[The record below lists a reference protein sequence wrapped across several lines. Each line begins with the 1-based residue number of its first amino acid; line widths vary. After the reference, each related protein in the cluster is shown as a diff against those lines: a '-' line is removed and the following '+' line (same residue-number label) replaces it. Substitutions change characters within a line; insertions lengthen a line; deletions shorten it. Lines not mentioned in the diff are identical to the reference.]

1 MFHSAAYKH
10 VPIVQENPVEG
21 IRNNVLNTRIICE
34 AAIEEEINN
43 FILISSLILWTLRDF
58 LLLIICSLV
67 ISNIVCN
74 LCNQIQKGLKIPR
87 SLSLFLVLTVIS
99 VIVFTIFILVLPP
112 FIKEFNEILVD
123 IPNGLSKINILIN
136 TNLNKFNVLLYG
148 EQSENVIDIFSLI
161 NNVVTIPD
169 ASTIAKAI
177 QESFKNLINIAGNL
191 GSGLLKLIF
200 VLAVSLMISI
210 EPKQYKENILLL
222 IPKNYRNKFRNIL
235 EKCNIALANWTFSMV
250 ISSLSVG
257 LLSLIVLSI
266 LDVKY
271 VVSNAL
277 IAMVL
282 NIIPNIGPVISGI
295 FPISIALL
303 DNFWKPLAVLGSYVI
318 IQNIESYII
327 MPSIMK
333 KKANLLP
340 GLTLISQF
348 GFTFIFGPL
357 GLILSLPLAVV
368 IQVLI
373 KESFKDI

>member
-1 MFHSAAYKH
+1 MSSPLYFKL
-10 VPIVQENPVEG
+10 V
-21 IRNNVLNTRIICE
+21 VL
-34 AAIEEEINN
+34 
-43 FILISSLILWTLRDF
+43 LITSLIIWTLRDF

-87 SLSLFLVLTVIS
+87 PLSLFLVLTFIS

-136 TNLNKFNVLLYG
+136 TNLNKFNNLFYG

-303 DNFWKPLAVLGSYVI
+303 DNFWKPLAVLGAYVI

>member
-1 MFHSAAYKH
+1 
-10 VPIVQENPVEG
+10 
-21 IRNNVLNTRIICE
+21 LNSSSY
-34 AAIEEEINN
+34 
-43 FILISSLILWTLRDF
+43 FKLVVILITLLIVWTLRDF

-74 LCNQIQKGLKIPR
+74 LSNQIQKGLKIPR
-87 SLSLFLVLTVIS
+87 SISLFLVLAVIS
-99 VIVFTIFILVLPP
+99 VIIFTIFILVLPP

-136 TNLNKFNVLLYG
+136 TNLNKFNSLFYG

-177 QESFKNLINIAGNL
+177 QESFKNLINLAGNL

-200 VLAVSLMISI
+200 VLVVSLMISI

-235 EKCNIALANWTFSMV
+235 DKCNIALANWTFSMV

-303 DNFWKPLAVLGSYVI
+303 DNFWKPLAVLGAYVI

>member
-1 MFHSAAYKH
+1 MNSSSYFKL
-10 VPIVQENPVEG
+10 VV
-21 IRNNVLNTRIICE
+21 
-34 AAIEEEINN
+34 
-43 FILISSLILWTLRDF
+43 ILITSLILWTLRDF

-136 TNLNKFNVLLYG
+136 TNLNKFNSLLYG
-148 EQSENVIDIFSLI
+148 EQSENVIDIFGLL

-303 DNFWKPLAVLGSYVI
+303 DNFWKPLAVLGAYVI

-373 KESFKDI
+373 KESLKDI

>member
-1 MFHSAAYKH
+1 M
-10 VPIVQENPVEG
+10 
-21 IRNNVLNTRIICE
+21 
-34 AAIEEEINN
+34 
-43 FILISSLILWTLRDF
+43 
-58 LLLIICSLV
+58 
-67 ISNIVCN
+67 
-74 LCNQIQKGLKIPR
+74 QKGLKIPR
-87 SLSLFLVLTVIS
+87 LLSLFLVLTVIS
-99 VIVFTIFILVLPP
+99 VIVFSIFILVLPP

-136 TNLNKFNVLLYG
+136 TNLNKLNNLFYG

-169 ASTIAKAI
+169 TSTIAKAI

-257 LLSLIVLSI
+257 LLSLIILSI

-295 FPISIALL
+295 FPITIALL
-303 DNFWKPLAVLGSYVI
+303 DNFWKPLAVLGAYVI

>member
-1 MFHSAAYKH
+1 M
-10 VPIVQENPVEG
+10 
-21 IRNNVLNTRIICE
+21 
-34 AAIEEEINN
+34 
-43 FILISSLILWTLRDF
+43 
-58 LLLIICSLV
+58 
-67 ISNIVCN
+67 
-74 LCNQIQKGLKIPR
+74 QKGLKIPR

-136 TNLNKFNVLLYG
+136 SNLNKLNNLFYG
-148 EQSENVIDIFSLI
+148 EKSENVIDIFNLI

-169 ASTIAKAI
+169 VSTIAKAI

-303 DNFWKPLAVLGSYVI
+303 DNFWKPLAVLGAYVI

>member
-1 MFHSAAYKH
+1 LSSSSYFKL
-10 VPIVQENPVEG
+10 VV
-21 IRNNVLNTRIICE
+21 
-34 AAIEEEINN
+34 
-43 FILISSLILWTLRDF
+43 ILITSLIIWTLRDF

-136 TNLNKFNVLLYG
+136 TNLNKFNNLLYG
-148 EQSENVIDIFSLI
+148 EQSENVIDIFSLL

>member
-1 MFHSAAYKH
+1 LSSSSYFKLA
-10 VPIVQENPVEG
+10 V
-21 IRNNVLNTRIICE
+21 
-34 AAIEEEINN
+34 
-43 FILISSLILWTLRDF
+43 ILITSLIIWTLRDF

-74 LCNQIQKGLKIPR
+74 LCNQIQKGVRIPR
-87 SLSLFLVLTVIS
+87 SLSLFIVLIVIS
-99 VIVFTIFILVLPP
+99 LIVFTIFILVLPP
-112 FIKEFNEILVD
+112 FVKEFNEILVD
-123 IPNGLSKINILIN
+123 IPNGLSRINILLN
-136 TNLNKFNVLLYG
+136 TNLNNFNNLLYG
-148 EQSENVIDIFSLI
+148 EESENVIDIFNLI

-169 ASTIAKAI
+169 AATIAKAI

-200 VLAVSLMISI
+200 VLVVSLMISI

-235 EKCNIALANWTFSMV
+235 DKCNIALANWTFSMV

-303 DNFWKPLAVLGSYVI
+303 DNFWKPLAVLGAYVI

>member
-1 MFHSAAYKH
+1 MNSSSYFKL
-10 VPIVQENPVEG
+10 VV
-21 IRNNVLNTRIICE
+21 
-34 AAIEEEINN
+34 
-43 FILISSLILWTLRDF
+43 ILITLLIVWTLRDF

-87 SLSLFLVLTVIS
+87 PLSLFLVLTVIS

-136 TNLNKFNVLLYG
+136 TNLNKFNNLFYG

>member
-1 MFHSAAYKH
+1 
-10 VPIVQENPVEG
+10 
-21 IRNNVLNTRIICE
+21 
-34 AAIEEEINN
+34 
-43 FILISSLILWTLRDF
+43 
-58 LLLIICSLV
+58 
-67 ISNIVCN
+67 
-74 LCNQIQKGLKIPR
+74 
-87 SLSLFLVLTVIS
+87 LFLVLTFIS
-99 VIVFTIFILVLPP
+99 VIVFTIFIIVLPP
-112 FIKEFNEILVD
+112 FIKEFNEILLD

-136 TNLNKFNVLLYG
+136 TNLNKFNNLFYG

-235 EKCNIALANWTFSMV
+235 EKCNTALANWTFSMV

-257 LLSLIVLSI
+257 ILSLIVLSI

-303 DNFWKPLAVLGSYVI
+303 DNFWKPLAVLGAYVI

-327 MPSIMK
+327 MPYIMK
-333 KKANLLP
+333 KKSNLLP

>member
-1 MFHSAAYKH
+1 
-10 VPIVQENPVEG
+10 
-21 IRNNVLNTRIICE
+21 LNSSSY
-34 AAIEEEINN
+34 
-43 FILISSLILWTLRDF
+43 FKLVVILITLLIVWTLRDF

-87 SLSLFLVLTVIS
+87 SISLFLVLVVITVI
-99 VIVFTIFILVLPP
+99 IFTIFILVLPP

-136 TNLNKFNVLLYG
+136 TNLNKFNSLFYG

-169 ASTIAKAI
+169 VSTIAKAI

-191 GSGLLKLIF
+191 GSGLLRLIF

-373 KESFKDI
+373 KESFKDF

>member
-1 MFHSAAYKH
+1 MNSSSYFKIL
-10 VPIVQENPVEG
+10 V
-21 IRNNVLNTRIICE
+21 
-34 AAIEEEINN
+34 
-43 FILISSLILWTLRDF
+43 ILITSLILWTLRDF

-136 TNLNKFNVLLYG
+136 TNLNKFNSLLYG
-148 EQSENVIDIFSLI
+148 EQSENIIDIFGLL

-303 DNFWKPLAVLGSYVI
+303 DNFWKPLAVLGAYVI

-373 KESFKDI
+373 KESLKDI

>member
-1 MFHSAAYKH
+1 MNSSSYFKL
-10 VPIVQENPVEG
+10 VV
-21 IRNNVLNTRIICE
+21 
-34 AAIEEEINN
+34 
-43 FILISSLILWTLRDF
+43 ILITLLIVWTLRDF

-87 SLSLFLVLTVIS
+87 SISLFLVLAVIS
-99 VIVFTIFILVLPP
+99 VIIFTIFILVLPP

-136 TNLNKFNVLLYG
+136 TNLNKFNSLFYG

-169 ASTIAKAI
+169 VSTIAKAI

>member
-1 MFHSAAYKH
+1 M
-10 VPIVQENPVEG
+10 
-21 IRNNVLNTRIICE
+21 
-34 AAIEEEINN
+34 
-43 FILISSLILWTLRDF
+43 
-58 LLLIICSLV
+58 
-67 ISNIVCN
+67 
-74 LCNQIQKGLKIPR
+74 QKGLKIPR
-87 SLSLFLVLTVIS
+87 SLSLFLVLIVIS
-99 VIVFTIFILVLPP
+99 VIIFTIFILVLPP

-123 IPNGLSKINILIN
+123 IPNGLSKMNILIN
-136 TNLNKFNVLLYG
+136 TNLNKLNNLFYG
-148 EQSENVIDIFSLI
+148 EKSENVIDIFSLI

-169 ASTIAKAI
+169 VSTIAKAI

-191 GSGLLKLIF
+191 GSGFLKLIF

-303 DNFWKPLAVLGSYVI
+303 DNFWKPLAVLGAYVI

-368 IQVLI
+368 IQVII

>member
-1 MFHSAAYKH
+1 
-10 VPIVQENPVEG
+10 
-21 IRNNVLNTRIICE
+21 LNSSSY
-34 AAIEEEINN
+34 
-43 FILISSLILWTLRDF
+43 FKLVVILITLLIVWTLRDF

-87 SLSLFLVLTVIS
+87 SISLFLVIAFIS
-99 VIVFTIFILVLPP
+99 VIIFTIFILVLPP

-136 TNLNKFNVLLYG
+136 TNLNKFNSLFYG
-148 EQSENVIDIFSLI
+148 EQSENVIDIFSLV

-222 IPKNYRNKFRNIL
+222 IPKTYRNKFRNIL
-235 EKCNIALANWTFSMV
+235 DKCNIALANWTFSMV

-282 NIIPNIGPVISGI
+282 NIIPNIGPVISGV
-295 FPISIALL
+295 FPITIALL
-303 DNFWKPLAVLGSYVI
+303 DNFWKPLAVLGAYVI

>member
-1 MFHSAAYKH
+1 
-10 VPIVQENPVEG
+10 
-21 IRNNVLNTRIICE
+21 LNSSSY
-34 AAIEEEINN
+34 
-43 FILISSLILWTLRDF
+43 FKLVVILITLLIVWTLRDF

-74 LCNQIQKGLKIPR
+74 LSNQIQKGLKIPR
-87 SLSLFLVLTVIS
+87 SISLFLVLAVIS
-99 VIVFTIFILVLPP
+99 VIIFTIFILVLPP

-136 TNLNKFNVLLYG
+136 TNLNKFNSLFYG

-169 ASTIAKAI
+169 VSTIAKAI

-191 GSGLLKLIF
+191 GSGLLRLIF

-303 DNFWKPLAVLGSYVI
+303 DNFWKPLAVLGAYVI

-368 IQVLI
+368 IQVFI

>member
-1 MFHSAAYKH
+1 
-10 VPIVQENPVEG
+10 
-21 IRNNVLNTRIICE
+21 
-34 AAIEEEINN
+34 
-43 FILISSLILWTLRDF
+43 LITSLIIWTLRDF

-74 LCNQIQKGLKIPR
+74 LCNQMQKGLKIPR
-87 SLSLFLVLTVIS
+87 SLSLFLVLIVIS

-123 IPNGLSKINILIN
+123 IPNGLSRINILIN
-136 TNLNKFNVLLYG
+136 TNLNKLNNIFYG
-148 EQSENVIDIFSLI
+148 EKSENVIDIFNLI

-169 ASTIAKAI
+169 VSTIAKAI

-191 GSGLLKLIF
+191 GSGFLKLIF
-200 VLAVSLMISI
+200 VLVVSLMISI

-235 EKCNIALANWTFSMV
+235 EKCNTALANWTFSMV

-257 LLSLIVLSI
+257 ILSLIVLSI

>member
-1 MFHSAAYKH
+1 MNSSSYFKL
-10 VPIVQENPVEG
+10 VV
-21 IRNNVLNTRIICE
+21 
-34 AAIEEEINN
+34 
-43 FILISSLILWTLRDF
+43 ILITLLIVWTLRDF

-74 LCNQIQKGLKIPR
+74 LSNQIQKGLKIPR
-87 SLSLFLVLTVIS
+87 SISLFLVLAVIS
-99 VIVFTIFILVLPP
+99 VIIFTIFILVLPP

-136 TNLNKFNVLLYG
+136 TNLNKFNSLFYG

-169 ASTIAKAI
+169 VSTIAKAI

-191 GSGLLKLIF
+191 GSGLLRLIF

-210 EPKQYKENILLL
+210 EPKQYKENVLLL

-373 KESFKDI
+373 KESIKDI

>member
-1 MFHSAAYKH
+1 
-10 VPIVQENPVEG
+10 
-21 IRNNVLNTRIICE
+21 LNSSSY
-34 AAIEEEINN
+34 
-43 FILISSLILWTLRDF
+43 FKLVVILITLLIVWTLRDF

-74 LCNQIQKGLKIPR
+74 LSNQIQKGLKIPR
-87 SLSLFLVLTVIS
+87 SISLFLVLAVIS
-99 VIVFTIFILVLPP
+99 VIIFTIFILVLPP
-112 FIKEFNEILVD
+112 FIKEFYEILID

-136 TNLNKFNVLLYG
+136 TNLNKFNSLFYG

-161 NNVVTIPD
+161 NNVVSIPD
-169 ASTIAKAI
+169 VSTIAKAI

-191 GSGLLKLIF
+191 GSGFLRLIF

-303 DNFWKPLAVLGSYVI
+303 DNFWKPLAVLGAYVI

>member
-1 MFHSAAYKH
+1 M
-10 VPIVQENPVEG
+10 
-21 IRNNVLNTRIICE
+21 
-34 AAIEEEINN
+34 
-43 FILISSLILWTLRDF
+43 
-58 LLLIICSLV
+58 
-67 ISNIVCN
+67 
-74 LCNQIQKGLKIPR
+74 QKGLKIPR

-136 TNLNKFNVLLYG
+136 TNLNKFNSLFYG

-235 EKCNIALANWTFSMV
+235 EKCNTALANWTFSMV

-257 LLSLIVLSI
+257 ILSLIVLSI

-303 DNFWKPLAVLGSYVI
+303 DNFWKPLAVLGAYVI

>member
-1 MFHSAAYKH
+1 M
-10 VPIVQENPVEG
+10 
-21 IRNNVLNTRIICE
+21 
-34 AAIEEEINN
+34 
-43 FILISSLILWTLRDF
+43 
-58 LLLIICSLV
+58 
-67 ISNIVCN
+67 
-74 LCNQIQKGLKIPR
+74 QKGLKIPR
-87 SLSLFLVLTVIS
+87 SFSLFLVLTVIS
-99 VIVFTIFILVLPP
+99 VVVFTIFILVLPP

-136 TNLNKFNVLLYG
+136 TNLNKFNSLFYG

-177 QESFKNLINIAGNL
+177 QESFRNLINIAGNL

-200 VLAVSLMISI
+200 VLAVSLMFSI
-210 EPKQYKENILLL
+210 EPKQYKENLLLL

>member
-1 MFHSAAYKH
+1 LSSSTYFKLA
-10 VPIVQENPVEG
+10 V
-21 IRNNVLNTRIICE
+21 
-34 AAIEEEINN
+34 
-43 FILISSLILWTLRDF
+43 ILITFLILWTLRDF

-74 LCNQIQKGLKIPR
+74 LCNQLQKGVKIPR
-87 SLSLFLVLTVIS
+87 SLSLIIVLTIIS
-99 VIVFTIFILVLPP
+99 LLVFTIFILVLPP
-112 FIKEFNEILVD
+112 FVKEFNEILVD
-123 IPNGLSKINILIN
+123 IPNGLSKINILLN
-136 TNLNKFNVLLYG
+136 TNLNKFNNLLYG
-148 EQSENVIDIFSLI
+148 EESKNVIDIFNLI

-169 ASTIAKAI
+169 AATIAKAI

-200 VLAVSLMISI
+200 VLVVSLMISI
-210 EPKQYKENILLL
+210 EPKHYKENILLL
-222 IPKNYRNKFRNIL
+222 IPKNYRNKFRKIL
-235 EKCNIALANWTFSMV
+235 DKCNIALANWTFSMV

-295 FPISIALL
+295 FPISIALV
-303 DNFWKPLAVLGSYVI
+303 DNFWKPLAVLGAYVI

-333 KKANLLP
+333 KKTNLLP

-357 GLILSLPLAVV
+357 GLILSLPLTVV
-368 IQVLI
+368 MQVLI
-373 KESFKDI
+373 KESMKDI

>member
-1 MFHSAAYKH
+1 MTSSSYFKL
-10 VPIVQENPVEG
+10 VV
-21 IRNNVLNTRIICE
+21 
-34 AAIEEEINN
+34 
-43 FILISSLILWTLRDF
+43 ILITSLIIWTLRDF

-74 LCNQIQKGLKIPR
+74 LSSQIQKGLKIPR
-87 SLSLFLVLTVIS
+87 SISLFLVLAVIS
-99 VIVFTIFILVLPP
+99 VIIFTIFILVLPP

-136 TNLNKFNVLLYG
+136 TNLNKFNSLFYG
-148 EQSENVIDIFSLI
+148 EQSENVIDIFNLI

-169 ASTIAKAI
+169 VSTIAKAI

-191 GSGLLKLIF
+191 GSGLLRLIF

-210 EPKQYKENILLL
+210 EPKQYKENVLLL

>member
-1 MFHSAAYKH
+1 MNSSSYFKL
-10 VPIVQENPVEG
+10 VV
-21 IRNNVLNTRIICE
+21 
-34 AAIEEEINN
+34 
-43 FILISSLILWTLRDF
+43 ILITLLIVWTLRDF

-74 LCNQIQKGLKIPR
+74 LSNQIQKGLKIPR
-87 SLSLFLVLTVIS
+87 SISLFLVLAVIS
-99 VIVFTIFILVLPP
+99 VIIFTIFILVLPP

-136 TNLNKFNVLLYG
+136 TNLNKFNSLFYG
-148 EQSENVIDIFSLI
+148 EQSENVIEIFSLI

-169 ASTIAKAI
+169 VSTIAKAI

-191 GSGLLKLIF
+191 GSGLLRLIF

-303 DNFWKPLAVLGSYVI
+303 DNFWKPLAVLGAYVI

-368 IQVLI
+368 IQVII

>member
-1 MFHSAAYKH
+1 MNSSSYFKL
-10 VPIVQENPVEG
+10 VV
-21 IRNNVLNTRIICE
+21 
-34 AAIEEEINN
+34 
-43 FILISSLILWTLRDF
+43 ILITSLIVWTLRDF

-74 LCNQIQKGLKIPR
+74 LSNQIQKGLKIPR
-87 SLSLFLVLTVIS
+87 SISLFLVLAVIS
-99 VIVFTIFILVLPP
+99 VIIFTIFILVLPP

-136 TNLNKFNVLLYG
+136 TNLNKFNSLFYG

-169 ASTIAKAI
+169 VSTIAKAI

-191 GSGLLKLIF
+191 GSGLLRLIF

-210 EPKQYKENILLL
+210 EPKQYKENVLLL

>member
-1 MFHSAAYKH
+1 MSSSSYFKL
-10 VPIVQENPVEG
+10 VV
-21 IRNNVLNTRIICE
+21 
-34 AAIEEEINN
+34 
-43 FILISSLILWTLRDF
+43 ILITSLIIWTLRDF

-136 TNLNKFNVLLYG
+136 TNLNKFNTIFYG

-169 ASTIAKAI
+169 ATTIAKAI
-177 QESFKNLINIAGNL
+177 QESLKNLINIAGNL
-191 GSGLLKLIF
+191 GSGILKLIF

-210 EPKQYKENILLL
+210 EPIQYKENILLL

-303 DNFWKPLAVLGSYVI
+303 DNFWKPLAVLGAYVI

>member
-1 MFHSAAYKH
+1 
-10 VPIVQENPVEG
+10 
-21 IRNNVLNTRIICE
+21 
-34 AAIEEEINN
+34 
-43 FILISSLILWTLRDF
+43 
-58 LLLIICSLV
+58 
-67 ISNIVCN
+67 
-74 LCNQIQKGLKIPR
+74 LKIPR
-87 SLSLFLVLTVIS
+87 SFSLFLVLTVIS
-99 VIVFTIFILVLPP
+99 VIIFTIFILVLPP
-112 FIKEFNEILVD
+112 FIKEFNEILID
-123 IPNGLSKINILIN
+123 IPNGLSKINLLIN
-136 TNLNKFNVLLYG
+136 TNLNKFNSLFYG

-161 NNVVTIPD
+161 DNVVTIPD

-177 QESFKNLINIAGNL
+177 QVSYKNLINIAGNL

-210 EPKQYKENILLL
+210 EPKQYKENLLLL

-235 EKCNIALANWTFSMV
+235 EKCKIALANWTFSMV

>member
-1 MFHSAAYKH
+1 MSSSSYFKL
-10 VPIVQENPVEG
+10 VV
-21 IRNNVLNTRIICE
+21 
-34 AAIEEEINN
+34 
-43 FILISSLILWTLRDF
+43 ILITSLIVWTLRDF

-136 TNLNKFNVLLYG
+136 TNLNKFNSLFYG

-169 ASTIAKAI
+169 VSTIAKAI

-303 DNFWKPLAVLGSYVI
+303 DNFWKPLAVLGAYVI

-327 MPSIMK
+327 MPSIMRK
-333 KKANLLP
+333 KQTYFL
-340 GLTLISQF
+340 
-348 GFTFIFGPL
+348 
-357 GLILSLPLAVV
+357 V
-368 IQVLI
+368 
-373 KESFKDI
+373 